1 MKIAFITGITGQDG
15 SYLAEFLLEK
25 GYVVH
30 SIMRRSSVF
39 TTDRIEHLM
48 ENPNM
53 VVHHGDLTD
62 SSNIH
67 RLILQIKPNEVYN
80 LGAQSHV
87 KVSFDVPEYTAD
99 VDGLGAIRLLDAIRD
114 LDNGCKYY
122 QASTS
127 ELFGGIPGTEPQS
140 EKTPFYP
147 RSPYGVAK
155 LYAYWI
161 TVNYRDSYGI
171 FACNGILF
179 NHESPRR
186 GETFVTK
193 KITKAVARISQ
204 GKQKNLLLGNLDAKR
219 DWGHARDYVEA
230 QWLMLQQDKPKD
242 YVIATGETYTVRF
255 FVEEAFRVVGINLV
269 WKGDGVNEI
278 GVDSKTNQTLV
289 EISPEYFRPA
299 EVEILHGDP
308 SLAERELGW
317 ERKVSF
323 SELVHEMVTY
333 DLNNEGYRQKNDL

>member
-1 MKIAFITGITGQDG
+1 MKTAFITGVTGQDG
-15 SYLAEFLLEK
+15 SYLAELLLEK

-39 TTDRIEHLM
+39 TTARIEHLM
-48 ENPNM
+48 DNPKM
-53 VVHHGDLTD
+53 IVHHGDLTD

-67 RLILQIKPNEVYN
+67 RLILKIRPDEVYN

-99 VDGLGAIRLLDAIRD
+99 VDGLGAIRILDAVRD

-127 ELFGGIPGTEPQS
+127 ELFGGILGTEPQS
-140 EKTPFYP
+140 ESTPFYP
-147 RSPYGVAK
+147 KSPYGVAK

-161 TVNYRDSYGI
+161 TINYRDSYGI

-204 GKQKNLLLGNLDAKR
+204 KRQDVLYLGNLDAKR
-219 DWGHARDYVEA
+219 DWGHARDFVEA
-230 QWLMLQQDKPKD
+230 QWLMLQQENPKD
-242 YVIATGETYTVRF
+242 YVIATGETYTVRH
-255 FVEEAFRVVGINLV
+255 FVQEAFKVVDIEIAWEGAGVSEIGIN
-269 WKGDGVNEI
+269 K
-278 GVDSKTNQTLV
+278 KTNETLV
-289 EISPEYFRPA
+289 KVSEQYFRPA
-299 EVEILHGDP
+299 EVEILQGDP
-308 SLAERELGW
+308 SLAEKELGW
-317 ERKVSF
+317 HRKVSF
-323 SELVHEMVTY
+323 SELVQEMVAY
-333 DLNNEGYRQKNDL
+333 DLANESYKAG